1 MCMVN
6 DVLQCNYH
14 QVQLYAMLLTS
25 VIIVK
30 WDNVSKQKGYTPHRS
45 LHKEAKLWGCGFV
58 SAEGTGI
65 RYSR

>member
-1 MCMVN
+1 MVN

-30 WDNVSKQKGYTPHRS
+30 
-45 LHKEAKLWGCGFV
+45 
-58 SAEGTGI
+58 
-65 RYSR
+65 